1 MSVDPPRGAGDRG
14 PGRTIATLKRRK
26 RLWIASL
33 LLLLSSLWPAFHAG
47 TALVVSRDI
56 GEPDAIVM
64 LASHESERL
73 PAAASV
79 ARQYPAS
86 RVLLTVPI
94 TVTKWNCSR
103 CPERPAQ
110 LEAEGVSPDRI
121 VELGGDPAANTYG
134 EALAVQRWVSGQSIK
149 KLLVITS
156 PYHTR
161 RALRAF
167 EHVVGQSGVEVGVLP
182 ASAFSPANPRRW
194 WLSEYD
200 RGYVPY
206 EWTGIIYY
214 RLKYGVPL
222 K

>member
-1 MSVDPPRGAGDRG
+1 MSNETRG
-14 PGRTIATLKRRK
+14 PGARARGPARKRRL
-26 RLWIASL
+26 RFYVIAFL
-33 LLLLSSLWPAFHAG
+33 LLLASVWAGVNAG

-56 GEPDAIVM
+56 GQPDAIVM

-73 PAAASV
+73 PATAAV

-110 LEAEGVSPDRI
+110 LEAEGVSRDRI

-134 EALAVQRWVSGQSIK
+134 EALAVRRWVSGQSIK
-149 KLLVITS
+149 QLLVITS

-161 RALRAF
+161 RALRVF

-214 RLKYGVPL
+214 RAKYGVPVT
-222 K
+222 